1 MANFCFK
8 MIFFLLV
15 ITSPLAAQKRLAVES
30 GKIEFTSDAPME
42 LIKASTEKVKGMID
56 PDAYTFAFVVD
67 VKSFMGFN
75 SNLQQQ
81 HFNERYMESQTYPD
95 ISFTG
100 HIIDP
105 IEFFKNGTYQARTKG
120 QLNIHGKKQV
130 RMINNTIVVEK
141 GVIVI
146 ESNFS
151 IPLTDHDIKIPKV
164 VSQKIA
170 SEVFVKIKILMR
182 EKISK

>member
-1 MANFCFK
+1 MKNFRSK
-8 MIFFLLV
+8 MILLLLFV
-15 ITSPLAAQKRLAVES
+15 TGPLVAQKRLAVES

-56 PDAYTFAFVVD
+56 PDANTFAFVVD
-67 VKSFMGFN
+67 VKSFTGFN
-75 SNLQQQ
+75 STLQQQ
-81 HFNERYMESQTYPD
+81 HFNERYMESQTYPEV
-95 ISFTG
+95 SFTG

-105 IEFFKNGTYQARTKG
+105 VDFFKNGTYQARTKG

-141 GVIVI
+141 GMIVI

-151 IPLTDHDIKIPKV
+151 IPLADHDIKIPKV

-170 SEVFVKIKILMR
+170 SEVFVKIRISMK
-182 EKISK
+182 EKAGK